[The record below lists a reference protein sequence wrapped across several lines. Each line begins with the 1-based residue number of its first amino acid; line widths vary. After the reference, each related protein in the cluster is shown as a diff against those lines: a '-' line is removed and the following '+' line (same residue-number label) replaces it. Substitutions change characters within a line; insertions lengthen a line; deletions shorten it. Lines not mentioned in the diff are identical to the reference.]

1 MGEEQVDVLIEEGI
15 IRQKIAKGE
24 WRMANEKSN
33 SQIAIRKSQ
42 IELIDASSLL
52 LFPRLIDCH
61 VHFRE
66 PGYPQKATMKSEA
79 AAARVGGIGTVCDM
93 PNTDPSTVTIAALAD
108 KVRRANEV
116 TACDIRFFFGV
127 TKSEHL
133 LALRELWTGT
143 SAEMKRLKSRC
154 CGVKIYFDHSTGD
167 QGVEL
172 DLFDEIFH
180 ICRELSIPLVGH
192 CEDATLNAKAK
203 AKHSPDGKGP
213 AGLHSLIRP
222 PQSEARAIEHALT
235 LVRKHG
241 TAFHVAHLSTKEG
254 LELVR
259 QAKREGLPVTCEV
272 APHHLFLST
281 YDYDNHSFLGT
292 LAKMNPPLRTMDH
305 SKAVWE
311 GIADRTI
318 DCIAS
323 DHAPHALEEK
333 NEGRPLDAPSGV
345 PGVETLLPLL

>member
-1 MGEEQVDVLIEEGI
+1 MLIENGI
-15 IRQKIAKGE
+15 IRQIIAKGE

-42 IELIDASSLL
+42 IAFIDASGLL
-52 LFPRLIDCH
+52 LFPHLIDCH

-79 AAARVGGIGTVCDM
+79 ASAKAGGIGTVCEM
-93 PNTDPSTVTIAALAD
+93 PNTDPPTVTIAALAD
-108 KVRRANEV
+108 KVRRANEI
-116 TACDIRFFFGV
+116 TDCDIRFFFGV

-133 LALRELWTGT
+133 IAARELWMGT
-143 SAEMKRLKSRC
+143 SDGLKRLRAHC

-167 QGVEL
+167 QGVEIDLL
-172 DLFDEIFH
+172 DEVFRV
-180 ICRELSIPLVGH
+180 CRELSIPLVGH
-192 CEDATLNAKAK
+192 CEDPAINAEAK
-203 AKHSPDGKGP
+203 AKHASSGKGP
-213 AGLHSLIRP
+213 AELHSLIRP
-222 PQSEARAIEHALT
+222 PESEAKAIAYALS

-259 QAKREGLPVTCEV
+259 QAKADRLPVTCEV

-281 YDYDNHSFLGT
+281 YDDDNHSFLGT

-305 SKAVWE
+305 RKALWE